1 MTENNKDFTGTSG
14 TERLRVGGENNP
26 YVNYGLLA
34 YVAAMIDRF
43 PSIRD
48 LVVSTNINTATLFTA
63 QVISTL
69 DGEISRNPGVIHDS
83 YLLIDLINI
92 YSLETNVDVGI
103 TFDLL
108 VNAIL
113 KTRSVDSS
121 DILISEEALDHYT
134 VENSES
140 FKTLVSNNKVL
151 VALYVYLLAVNLF

>member
-1 MTENNKDFTGTSG
+1 MTENNKDFTGTSA
-14 TERLRVGGENNP
+14 TDRQRVGNENNP
-26 YVNYGLLA
+26 YANYGLLA

-48 LVVSTNINTATLFTA
+48 LVASTNINTATLFTA

-92 YSLETNVDVGI
+92 YSLETNVDVGL